1 MRGVHSG
8 FVRPA
13 APVMPFIGS
22 FRQTRYTQNMA
33 KQKLTTM
40 NISMPV
46 STRKWIEKRMKAE
59 GCTNAS
65 EFFRLLV
72 RADQRAAEE
81 VRRLLAEGEKSGS
94 AKPMTQR
101 DWDEVRHA
109 AKHAGRDRR
118 RKSA

>member
-1 MRGVHSG
+1 MRGVNSECAG
-8 FVRPA
+8 RATSVL
-13 APVMPFIGS
+13 PFIGS

-81 VRRLLAEGEKSGS
+81 VRRLLAEGEKSGP